1 MNVQSEIHVMCGN
14 LAFILNM
21 NLQDTI
27 KSIDS
32 HNNRNNKN
40 DRGVRHNCQ
49 YEKKWDD
56 QCFALR
62 AFLRKAP
69 SLNEQSAAAQQSV
82 FAQTNKNLN
91 HFPMVFEHNHILL
104 MWETIQNENQ
114 ESANILLNHSY
125 CARLI
130 IKPCN

>member
-1 MNVQSEIHVMCGN
+1 MYNRKFIFKMNAKFSTN
-14 LAFILNM
+14 YM

-27 KSIDS
+27 KSSDN

-40 DRGVRHNCQ
+40 DRGVRHNCK

-56 QCFALR
+56 QWFALQ
-62 AFLRKAP
+62 AFLKKAP

-91 HFPMVFEHNHILL
+91 HFPMVFEHNHIS
-104 MWETIQNENQ
+104 IKSPNEV
-114 ESANILLNHSY
+114 
-125 CARLI
+125 
-130 IKPCN
+130 